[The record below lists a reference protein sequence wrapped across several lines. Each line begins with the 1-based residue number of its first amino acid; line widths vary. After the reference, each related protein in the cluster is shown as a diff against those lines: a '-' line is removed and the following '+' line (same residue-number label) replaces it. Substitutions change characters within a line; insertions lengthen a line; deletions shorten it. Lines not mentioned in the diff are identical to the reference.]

1 MTTQDQLDRII
12 GFDSGGLP
20 VVSVYVRVAP
30 DDALSGATDVQ
41 TRVNS
46 LLDPI
51 RGAGLTAWLF
61 ITLAVGQAA
70 GSALLGTVLG

>member
-30 DDALSGATDVQ
+30 DDVLSGDSDVQ
-41 TRVNS
+41 TRREQPARP
-46 LLDPI
+46 DP
-51 RGAGLTAWLF
+51 GA
-61 ITLAVGQAA
+61 QP
-70 GSALLGTVLG
+70 